1 MSLPVAAAIIGLTLA
16 FSSRAAESPSPMTAN
31 DLASRLSALRQ
42 DGASYVR
49 LRMEIKGATK
59 ETLQLQIKERRTKNS
74 SEVVYQVLY
83 PKERKGESV
92 LLRKIG
98 NRPASGS
105 VFVPP
110 NTLRPID
117 DLKEPLL
124 GSDLSY
130 EDVVDNFFA
139 WDQQA
144 IVGTEKVDG
153 VNCPILESKPG
164 KGERSIYGSVRSWID
179 VRRLVPLRV
188 EKYASSGQLL
198 RRIDTTRVVADA
210 GHHIPADL
218 TVGGARPDSSTLL
231 DGSRIRHNV
240 TYTDRDFTIEGLKE
254 IATPRKNMS
263 IFIVH
268 PPDHER
274 RCRRADDGD
283 ELAVATRC
291 RDEAGGLA
299 GGENLN

>member
-1 MSLPVAAAIIGLTLA
+1 MMSRPVAAAILGLTLA
-16 FSSRAAESPSPMTAN
+16 FGSRAAEGPAPTTAN

-49 LRMEIKGATK
+49 LRMEIKGATN

-98 NRPASGS
+98 NHPASGS

-117 DLKEPLL
+117 DLKEPLF

-130 EDVVDNFFA
+130 EDVVENFFA

-164 KGERSIYGSVRSWID
+164 EGQRSIYGSVRSWID

-218 TVGGARPDSSTLL
+218 TVVGARLGSSTLL

-240 TYTDRDFTIEGLKE
+240 TYADRDFTIEALKK
-254 IATPRKNMS
+254 IA
-263 IFIVH
+263 
-268 PPDHER
+268 PPHGAPD
-274 RCRRADDGD
+274 
-283 ELAVATRC
+283 
-291 RDEAGGLA
+291 
-299 GGENLN
+299 

>member
-1 MSLPVAAAIIGLTLA
+1 MSLHVAAAIIGLTLA

-42 DGASYVR
+42 NGASYVR
-49 LRMEIKGATK
+49 LRMEIKGAIK

-98 NRPASGS
+98 NSPASGS

-130 EDVVDNFFA
+130 EDVIDNFFA
-139 WDQQA
+139 WDHQV
-144 IVGTEKVDG
+144 IVGTEEVDG

-164 KGERSIYGSVRSWID
+164 KDERSIYGSVRSWID

-198 RRIDTTRVVADA
+198 RRIDTTRVVPDA
-210 GHHIPADL
+210 GHHIPANL

-254 IATPRKNMS
+254 IATPRRS
-263 IFIVH
+263 
-268 PPDHER
+268 PD
-274 RCRRADDGD
+274 
-283 ELAVATRC
+283 
-291 RDEAGGLA
+291 
-299 GGENLN
+299 

>member
-1 MSLPVAAAIIGLTLA
+1 MFLRVTAAIIGLTLA

-42 DGASYVR
+42 DGSSYVR

-59 ETLQLQIKERRTKNS
+59 ETLQLQIKERRTKSS

-105 VFVPP
+105 AFVPP
-110 NTLRPID
+110 NTLRPLD
-117 DLKEPLL
+117 DLKGPLL

-130 EDVVDNFFA
+130 EDVIDNFFA
-139 WDQQA
+139 WEQQA
-144 IVGTEKVDG
+144 LVGTEEARG
-153 VNCPILESKPG
+153 VKCTILESKPG
-164 KGERSIYGSVRSWID
+164 KTEHSIYGNVRSWID

-188 EKYASSGQLL
+188 EKYDSSGKLL
-198 RRIDTTRVVADA
+198 RRIDTTRVADDA
-210 GHHIPADL
+210 GHQIPSEL
-218 TVGGARPDSSTLL
+218 TVSGARGDSSTFL

-254 IATPRKNMS
+254 IATPRRS
-263 IFIVH
+263 
-268 PPDHER
+268 PD
-274 RCRRADDGD
+274 
-283 ELAVATRC
+283 
-291 RDEAGGLA
+291 
-299 GGENLN
+299 

>member
-1 MSLPVAAAIIGLTLA
+1 MADIPKPGTRGSTHMKPFRIMSLPVTAAVIGLTLA
-16 FSSRAAESPSPMTAN
+16 FSSRAAESPSPPTAN

-42 DGASYVR
+42 DGTSYVR
-49 LRMEIKGATK
+49 LRMEIKGAAK
-59 ETLQLQIKERRTKNS
+59 ETLQLQTKQRRTKDS

-117 DLKEPLL
+117 DLKVPLF

-130 EDVVDNFFA
+130 EDVVENFFA
-139 WDQQA
+139 WEQQA

-164 KGERSIYGSVRSWID
+164 KDERSIYGSVRSWID

-198 RRIDTTRVVADA
+198 RRLDTTRVVADA
-210 GHHIPADL
+210 GHHIPANL
-218 TVGGARPDSSTLL
+218 TVIGARPDFSTLL
-231 DGSRIRHNV
+231 DGSRISHNV
-240 TYTDRDFTIEGLKE
+240 AYTDRDFTIEGLKE
-254 IATPRKNMS
+254 IAAPYKSQTNAK
-263 IFIVH
+263 
-268 PPDHER
+268 E
-274 RCRRADDGD
+274 
-283 ELAVATRC
+283 
-291 RDEAGGLA
+291 
-299 GGENLN
+299 

>member
-1 MSLPVAAAIIGLTLA
+1 MSLPVAAAIIDLTLA
-16 FSSRAAESPSPMTAN
+16 FSSRAAESPSPTTAN

-98 NRPASGS
+98 SRPASGS

-130 EDVVDNFFA
+130 EDVVENFFA

-144 IVGTEKVDG
+144 MVGTEEVDG

-164 KGERSIYGSVRSWID
+164 KGQRSIYGSVRSWID

-188 EKYASSGQLL
+188 EKYAGSGQLL
-198 RRIDTTRVVADA
+198 RRIDTIDVMGDA
-210 GHHIPADL
+210 GRQIPATL
-218 TVGGARPDSSTLL
+218 VVSGARPDSSTRLA
-231 DGSRIRHNV
+231 GSRIGHDV

-254 IATPRKNMS
+254 IAAPRKS
-263 IFIVH
+263 
-268 PPDHER
+268 PD
-274 RCRRADDGD
+274 
-283 ELAVATRC
+283 
-291 RDEAGGLA
+291 
-299 GGENLN
+299 

>member
-1 MSLPVAAAIIGLTLA
+1 MKLFRLMSLPMAATIIGLTLA
-16 FSSRAAESPSPMTAN
+16 FSSRAAESPSLMTAN

-49 LRMEIKGATK
+49 LRMEIKGATT
-59 ETLQLQIKERRTKNS
+59 ETLQLQIKERRTKSS

-92 LLRKIG
+92 LLRRIG
-98 NRPASGS
+98 TRPASGS

-130 EDVVDNFFA
+130 EDAVDNFFA

-144 IVGTEKVDG
+144 IVGTEEVDG
-153 VNCPILESKPG
+153 VKCPILESKPG
-164 KGERSIYGSVRSWID
+164 KDERSIYGSVRSWID
-179 VRRLVPLRV
+179 ARRLVPLRV
-188 EKYASSGQLL
+188 EKYAASGRLL

-210 GHHIPADL
+210 GHHIPANL
-218 TVGGARPDSSTLL
+218 AVGGARPDSLTLL
-231 DGSRIRHNV
+231 DGSRVRHNV
-240 TYTDRDFTIEGLKE
+240 TYTDRDFTIEGLE
-254 IATPRKNMS
+254 IATPRRS
-263 IFIVH
+263 
-268 PPDHER
+268 PD
-274 RCRRADDGD
+274 
-283 ELAVATRC
+283 
-291 RDEAGGLA
+291 
-299 GGENLN
+299 

>member
-1 MSLPVAAAIIGLTLA
+1 MSLPVAAAIIGVTLT
-16 FSSRAAESPSPMTAN
+16 FSSHAAESPSPMTAK
-31 DLASRLSALRQ
+31 DLASRLSALRE
-42 DGASYVR
+42 GVSYAR
-49 LRMEIKGATK
+49 LRMEIKGTTK
-59 ETLQLQIKERRTKNS
+59 ETLQLQIKERRTKSS

-105 VFVPP
+105 VFMPP
-110 NTLRPID
+110 DTLRPID

-130 EDVVDNFFA
+130 EDVVDDFFA

-144 IVGTEKVDG
+144 IVGTGEADG

-164 KGERSIYGSVRSWID
+164 KDQRSIYGSVRSWID
-179 VRRLVPLRV
+179 ARRLVPLRV
-188 EKYASSGQLL
+188 EKYGSSGQLL

-210 GHHIPADL
+210 GHQIPADL
-218 TVGGARPDSSTLL
+218 VVGGARRDSSTLL

-240 TYTDRDFTIEGLKE
+240 TYTDRDFSAEGLKE
-254 IATPRKNMS
+254 IAPPRKS
-263 IFIVH
+263 
-268 PPDHER
+268 PD
-274 RCRRADDGD
+274 
-283 ELAVATRC
+283 
-291 RDEAGGLA
+291 
-299 GGENLN
+299 

>member
-1 MSLPVAAAIIGLTLA
+1 MSLPVAVAIIDLTLA
-16 FSSRAAESPSPMTAN
+16 FCSRAAESPSPMTAN
-31 DLASRLSALRQ
+31 DLASRLSSIRQ

-49 LRMEIKGATK
+49 LRMEIKGAAR
-59 ETLQLQIKERRTKNS
+59 ETLQLQIKERRTKDS
-74 SEVVYQVLY
+74 IEIVYQVLY

-98 NRPASGS
+98 NRPATGS

-110 NTLRPID
+110 NTVRPID

-130 EDVVDNFFA
+130 ADVVENFFA

-144 IVGTEKVDG
+144 IAGAEKVDG
-153 VNCPILESKPG
+153 VNCQILESKPG
-164 KGERSIYGSVRSWID
+164 KDERSIYGSVRSWID

-188 EKYASSGQLL
+188 EKYAGSGQLL
-198 RRIDTTRVVADA
+198 RRIDTTRVAADA
-210 GHHIPADL
+210 GHQIPAHL
-218 TVGGARPDSSTLL
+218 AVSGARPDSSTLL

-254 IATPRKNMS
+254 IATPRRS
-263 IFIVH
+263 
-268 PPDHER
+268 PD
-274 RCRRADDGD
+274 
-283 ELAVATRC
+283 
-291 RDEAGGLA
+291 
-299 GGENLN
+299 

>member
-1 MSLPVAAAIIGLTLA
+1 
-16 FSSRAAESPSPMTAN
+16 MTAN

-42 DGASYVR
+42 NGVSYVR
-49 LRMEIKGATK
+49 LRMEIKGAAK
-59 ETLQLQIKERRTKNS
+59 ETLQLQIKERRTTNS
-74 SEVVYQVLY
+74 SDVIYQVLY

-98 NRPASGS
+98 NGPATGS

-110 NTLRPID
+110 NTVRPID

-144 IVGTEKVDG
+144 IVGTEKMDG
-153 VNCPILESKPG
+153 VNCTILESKPG
-164 KGERSIYGSVRSWID
+164 KGEHSIYGSVRSWID

-188 EKYASSGQLL
+188 EKYDSSGQLL
-198 RRIDTTRVVADA
+198 RRIDTTRTAADD
-210 GHHIPADL
+210 GHPIPTNL
-218 TVGGARPDSSTLL
+218 TVSGARGNSSTLL

-254 IATPRKNMS
+254 IKANP
-263 IFIVH
+263 
-268 PPDHER
+268 
-274 RCRRADDGD
+274 
-283 ELAVATRC
+283 
-291 RDEAGGLA
+291 
-299 GGENLN
+299 

>member
-1 MSLPVAAAIIGLTLA
+1 MSLPVAVAIIDLTLA
-16 FSSRAAESPSPMTAN
+16 FCSRAAESPSPPTAN

-42 DGASYVR
+42 GGASYVR
-49 LRMEIKGATK
+49 LRMEIKGTTK
-59 ETLQLQIKERRTKNS
+59 ETLQLQIKERRTKSS

-130 EDVVDNFFA
+130 ADLVENFFA

-144 IVGTEKVDG
+144 IAGAEKVDG
-153 VNCPILESKPG
+153 VNCSILESKPG
-164 KGERSIYGSVRSWID
+164 KDERSIYGTVRSWID

-188 EKYASSGQLL
+188 EKYASSGQRL
-198 RRIDTTRVVADA
+198 RRIDTIDVVADA
-210 GHHIPADL
+210 GRQIPATL
-218 TVGGARPDSSTLL
+218 VISGAREDSSTLL
-231 DGSRIRHNV
+231 DGSRIRHKV
-240 TYTDRDFTIEGLKE
+240 TYTDRDFTVEGLKE
-254 IATPRKNMS
+254 IATPRGS
-263 IFIVH
+263 
-268 PPDHER
+268 PD
-274 RCRRADDGD
+274 
-283 ELAVATRC
+283 
-291 RDEAGGLA
+291 
-299 GGENLN
+299 